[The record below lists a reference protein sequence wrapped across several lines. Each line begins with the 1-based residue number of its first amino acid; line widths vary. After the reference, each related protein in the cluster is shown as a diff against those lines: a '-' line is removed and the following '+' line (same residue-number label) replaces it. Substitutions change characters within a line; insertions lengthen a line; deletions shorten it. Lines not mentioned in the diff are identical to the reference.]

1 MKKWMHLIV
10 TSVLFALPV
19 VALADDTAKSQPSQV
34 GQQQNEQDNSG
45 TSPAI
50 YGNGNATD
58 SESAENTT
66 SGKQESDSG
75 TVQDDTFGG
84 DPTPF
89 TWVVL
94 GSMVVLMGQAAI
106 RQKAFS
112 AVKLV

>member
-1 MKKWMHLIV
+1 MKKWMRLTL
-10 TSVLFALPV
+10 TSLLFALPV

-34 GQQQNEQDNSG
+34 GQEQKEQDNSG

-94 GSMVVLMGQAAI
+94 GSLVVLMGANSIRPKSTFAA
-106 RQKAFS
+106 Q
-112 AVKLV
+112 LT